1 MSSVMYNP
9 TCSDESSIR
18 VDPTAQSR
26 RNSVS
31 TFSTQLS
38 LAKALQERGTDI
50 PVNRNETWSWSGLST
65 PNNSP
70 VRTPFGS
77 QIISYGPLHLIQ
89 KGAKI
94 LRQTFTGESDETDI
108 SLVPRISKRELEVS
122 QIIGIVST
130 FNLSTIAETALGI
143 LLTISF

>member
-1 MSSVMYNP
+1 MSSVIYNP
-9 TCSDESSIR
+9 TCSDESPIS
-18 VDPTAQSR
+18 VDPSAQSR
-26 RNSVS
+26 RDSVS

-50 PVNRNETWSWSGLST
+50 PVHRDDTWSWSGLST

-77 QIISYGPLHLIQ
+77 QIISYRPLDLIQ

-94 LRQTFTGESDETDI
+94 LRQTFTGESSETDVPP
-108 SLVPRISKRELEVS
+108 VPRISKSELEVS
-122 QIIGIVST
+122 QLNKSL
-130 FNLSTIAETALGI
+130 FSA
-143 LLTISF
+143 

>member
-70 VRTPFGS
+70 ARTPSGS
-77 QIISYGPLHLIQ
+77 PMISYGPLELIQ
-89 KGAKI
+89 RGAKI
-94 LRQTFTGESDETDI
+94 LRQTFTRENDETDI
-108 SLVPRISKRELEVS
+108 PPVPRISKRELQVS
-122 QIIGIVST
+122 CIDKTEFVS
-130 FNLSTIAETALGI
+130 NVIA
-143 LLTISF
+143 